1 MARSS
6 GMLSP
11 FSSAIPAGIASFMT
25 LSPAL
30 AAVLFMP
37 AAAGLLYQ
45 AGQPYPWPHRLLALA
60 LLLMSF
66 EQAHMARVDLR
77 HLELVAQRSS
87 ALTENLPK
95 DLQTDRRLHHFG
107 RVVTL
112 AILGQLLGFSVAAT
126 GYLGW
131 GMALILVSLV
141 GFNLAATIRLEPG
154 TAQPIQAA
162 GWRSRLDVL
171 VLDAIALTL
180 ALLWIAQKFQALVA
194 GGLFAITLLYGA
206 SKLWAYLTAATRQ
219 RSLVHVAHAAQE
231 HPQPPQQN

>member
-1 MARSS
+1 
-6 GMLSP
+6 
-11 FSSAIPAGIASFMT
+11 MT

-45 AGQPYPWPHRLLALA
+45 AGQPHPWPHRLLALA

-87 ALTENLPK
+87 ALPQNLLKDLSK

-112 AILGQLLGFSVAAT
+112 AILGQLLGFSVAAA

-171 VLDAIALTL
+171 VLDAIALIL
-180 ALLWIAQKFQALVA
+180 ALLWIAQKIQAWVA

-206 SKLWAYLTAATRQ
+206 SKLWAYLTAAARQ